1 MDEQT
6 TSINEPA
13 SGSDAA
19 GHERARRGGPRLA
32 RKLLAR
38 RVAWRRRVVGSMLAG
53 LAAVAAAQLA
63 LGEYAAAAA
72 PLDRGVA
79 CATPAMETAAD
90 SNEACLPV
98 FASVETVITLGGS
111 R

>member
-1 MDEQT
+1 MDEQI
-6 TSINEPA
+6 TSIKETA
-13 SGSDAA
+13 SGSDVP
-19 GHERARRGGPRLA
+19 GHERARRGGRRLA

-72 PLDRGVA
+72 PGDRGVA
-79 CATPAMETAAD
+79 CAVPAMKTAAA
-90 SNEACLPV
+90 SNEACLPA
-98 FASVETVITLGGS
+98 FASVETVTLGGS